1 MKNEDLLDLS
11 ISNREQ
17 EFVNK
22 ALDLELDVTI
32 DIFEM
37 LSDIPCIGSL
47 LKLGMVG
54 SKYMELQFIKKVAKF
69 LRADIEISQK
79 EKLEFLDK
87 LSAKKRKR
95 MVDYILQYILRAEDD
110 EKADLM
116 GYIYKACV
124 LGQIDYDMFLRLC
137 SIVDHAFLYDLRM
150 LPMYVNRNEEYTIAA
165 NNFINLG
172 LIDNS
177 VSGML
182 VNVPSYKL
190 NGIGLKLHDILEKNK
205 WFISDSE

>member
-190 NGIGLKLHDILEKNK
+190 NGIGLKLHDILEQNK

>member
-79 EKLEFLDK
+79 EKLEFLNK
-87 LSAKKRKR
+87 LSVKRRKR
-95 MVDYILQYILRAEDD
+95 MMDYILQYILRAEDD

-190 NGIGLKLHDILEKNK
+190 NGIGLKLHDILEQNK

>member
-47 LKLGMVG
+47 LKLVMVG
-54 SKYMELQFIKKVAKF
+54 GKYMEFRFIKKVAKF

-79 EKLEFLDK
+79 EKLEFLNK
-87 LSAKKRKR
+87 LSAKRRKR
-95 MVDYILQYILRAEDD
+95 MMDYILQYILRAEDD

-124 LGQIDYDMFLRLC
+124 LEQIDYDMFLRLC